1 MRFGKALTGLVLG
14 AAVFAFAASA
24 SVMAQK
30 VTKKTEGKGGSPH
43 ETVEYTIDGAKLTL
57 VYGRPH
63 IKGRALSAVAPDGKA
78 YRMGADEA
86 TLLTTDKNLMFGS
99 AMVAPGTYSLY
110 AMPKG
115 GSYELIINKQTGQWG
130 TVYDEKQDLTRV
142 PLKVEKAAKANEL
155 FTINFEDTKEGGL
168 MTAQWG
174 TEKLSVPFMVH

>member
-1 MRFGKALTGLVLG
+1 MRFGKGLTGLVLG
-14 AAVFAFAASA
+14 VLVFAASA

-30 VTKKTEGKGGSPH
+30 VTKTTAGKGGSPH

-57 VYGRPH
+57 VYGRPFV
-63 IKGRALSAVAPDGKA
+63 KGRALTAVAPDGQA

-99 AMVAPGTYSLY
+99 TMVPPGTYSLY

-115 GSYELIINKQTGQWG
+115 GSYQLIINKQTGQWG
-130 TVYDEKQDLTRV
+130 TEYDEKQDLTRV
-142 PLKVEKAAKANEL
+142 PFKAEKAAKANEQ

-168 MTAQWG
+168 LTAQWG
-174 TEKLSVPFMVH
+174 TEKLSAPFMVH

>member
-1 MRFGKALTGLVLG
+1 MRFGKMMTGLALG
-14 AAVFAFAASA
+14 AMVFAASA
-24 SVMAQK
+24 AVMAQK
-30 VTKKTEGKGGSPH
+30 VVNTTPGKGGSPH

-63 IKGRALSAVAPDGKA
+63 IKERTLASIAPDGKA

-86 TLLTTDKNLMFGS
+86 TTLTTDKNLMFGS
-99 AMVAPGTYSLY
+99 TMVPPGTYTLY

-115 GSYELIINKQTGQWG
+115 GAYDLIINKQTGQWG
-130 TVYDEKQDLTRV
+130 TNYDEKQDLARV
-142 PLKVEKAAKANEL
+142 PLKVERTKPNQM

-174 TEKLSVPFMVH
+174 TDKLSTPFMVH